1 MNQVSEE
8 FKREIAGRS
17 RSLSFSCN
25 PSQIKRWLDND
36 SVIELSIKRITSRNA
51 EFFINGNENHCV
63 WFSQLAD
70 PLLKVN
76 SLDLTLGKI
85 IKRDGSVVYMHDM
98 TNTQFI
104 DFVRNKR
111 FKVMVNDEGACVKMT
126 SGVNMTYRQWE
137 ERIQMLYS
145 EGKYNEAAQLI
156 EPANLY
162 SLQEL

>member
-1 MNQVSEE
+1 MDQVSEE

-25 PSQIKRWLDND
+25 PAQIKRWLDND
-36 SVIELSIKRITSRNA
+36 SVIELSLKRKTSRNA
-51 EFFINGNENHCV
+51 EFNINGNENHCV

-85 IKRDGSVVYMHDM
+85 IKKDGTVMRMHDM

-104 DFVRNKR
+104 DFVRNKL
-111 FKVMVNDEGACVKMT
+111 FKVIVNEEGACVKMT
-126 SGVNMTYRQWE
+126 SGVNMTYGQWE